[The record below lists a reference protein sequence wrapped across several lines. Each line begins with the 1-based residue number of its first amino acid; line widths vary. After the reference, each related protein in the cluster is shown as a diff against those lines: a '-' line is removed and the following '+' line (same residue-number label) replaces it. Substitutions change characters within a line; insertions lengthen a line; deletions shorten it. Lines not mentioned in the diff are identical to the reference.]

1 MADATLSHNGSSAAA
16 VRQTIT
22 FCDAGIEQ
30 LLIWGTPV
38 PCDKIPHSHSA
49 ITIVQAITH
58 SGRWAHIADY
68 ERPHDSHP

>member
-1 MADATLSHNGSSAAA
+1 MAPPPPLSGKPSHS
-16 VRQTIT
+16 VTR
-22 FCDAGIEQ
+22 DVEQ
-30 LLIWGTPV
+30 LLTWGTPV

-68 ERPHDSHP
+68 GRPRDNHH